1 MRLLLV
7 EDDVLLGEGVQDGL
21 LDAGF
26 AVDWLQDG
34 EAARTALSTKDEF
47 DALVLD
53 IALPR
58 LNGLQLLQWLR
69 SQHSSRLQGL
79 PVLLLTARDGI
90 DDRIIGLNAGA
101 DDYLVKPFALGELV
115 ARIHALLR
123 RAQGRSGNDLC
134 WRALRLDPAK
144 QSATLHGE
152 PLPLTAMEFRLLH
165 VLLANAPNYLS
176 RAQLDDKMYGWG
188 GDVESN
194 TLDVHLSHLRKKL
207 GSDAI
212 LNMRGLGWR
221 MGDSRDSCS
230 AEALP

>member
-7 EDDVLLGEGVQDGL
+7 EDDLLLGEGVQDGL
-21 LDAGF
+21 VDAGF

-34 EAARTALSTKDEF
+34 EAARSALSTRDEF

-58 LNGLQLLQWLR
+58 LNGLQLLAWLR
-69 SQHSSRLQGL
+69 SQSEARLQSL

-101 DDYLVKPFALGELV
+101 DDYLVKPFALGELL
-115 ARIHALLR
+115 ARLHALLR
-123 RAQGRSGNDLC
+123 RAKGRSANELI
-134 WRALRLDPAK
+134 WRELRLDPAS
-144 QSATLHGE
+144 QLATLKGE
-152 PLPLTAMEFRLLH
+152 PLLLTAMEFRLLH
-165 VLLANAPNYLS
+165 LLLANSPHYLS
-176 RAQLDDKMYGWG
+176 RNQLDDKIYGWG
-188 GDVESN
+188 GEVESN

-212 LNMRGLGWR
+212 QNMRGLGWR
-221 MGDSRDSCS
+221 MGDVR
-230 AEALP
+230 P

>member
-34 EAARTALSTKDEF
+34 EAARTALATNLQF
-47 DALVLD
+47 DAIVLD

-58 LNGLQLLQWLR
+58 LNGLQLLAWLR
-69 SQHSSRLQGL
+69 TQPPLKEM
-79 PVLLLTARDGI
+79 PVLLLTARDSI
-90 DDRIIGLNAGA
+90 DDRIVGLNAGA

-123 RAQGRSGNDLC
+123 RAQGRSANDLV
-134 WRALRLDPAK
+134 WRDLRLDPSK
-144 QSATLHGE
+144 QTVTLHGE
-152 PLPLTAMEFRLLH
+152 PLLLTAMEFRLLH

-176 RAQLDDKMYGWG
+176 RAQLDDKLYGWG
-188 GDVESN
+188 GDIESN

-212 LNMRGLGWR
+212 QNMRGLGWR
-221 MGDSRDSCS
+221 MGVAACE
-230 AEALP
+230 AE

>member
-7 EDDVLLGEGVQDGL
+7 EDDLLLGEGVQDGL
-21 LDAGF
+21 VDAGF

-34 EAARTALSTKDEF
+34 EAARTALSASNDF
-47 DALVLD
+47 DLIVLD

-58 LNGLQLLQWLR
+58 LNGLQLLAWLR
-69 SQHSSRLQGL
+69 GLQRDI

-90 DDRIIGLNAGA
+90 DDRIVGLNAGA

-123 RAQGRSGNDLC
+123 RAQGRSGNDLV
-134 WRALRLDPAK
+134 WRDLRLDPAK
-144 QSATLHGE
+144 QIATLKGE
-152 PLPLTAMEFRLLH
+152 PLVLTAMEFRLLH
-165 VLLANAPNYLS
+165 VLLANSPNYLS
-176 RAQLDDKMYGWG
+176 RTQLDDKMYGWG
-188 GDVESN
+188 GEVESN

-212 LNMRGLGWR
+212 QNMRGLGWR
-221 MGDSRDSCS
+221 MGD
-230 AEALP
+230 ATP